1 MQISIESSQGVEFEY
16 TLASV
21 IARLGAAILDTMIFM
36 VYSFV
41 VSFVFAFA
49 FPQIGF
55 ILPVFN
61 ILSFFLYYIL
71 MEQFASGQTLGKK
84 AVGIR
89 VVRIDGSPLSFVDSC
104 LRSFLLLIEGAM
116 TFGTLAL
123 LTSGTSKLRQRIGDL
138 AADTVVINIP
148 NLNKHKFSLLKE
160 LDEMKENDVTY
171 PEVTV
176 FSEQDMLLIKEAIRD
191 YQKYKD
197 EIRAQIIQKLVKES
211 QEKMGIKVEVKDKI
225 AFLRQLIMDYVIL
238 TR

>member
-41 VSFVFAFA
+41 VSFVFAFT
-49 FPQIGF
+49 QIGF